1 MLIIIHSTD
10 CTVIYQCNVQI
21 IFSLKLKRE
30 KGVKRENM
38 SVTCKD
44 LIEYVLEQQKVIP
57 LRSIS
62 FLERDVT
69 YHSTKHMCS
78 YPLRRTF
85 WQVEQ
90 KIRKIRFLVLIH
102 AKYFDVILAQNLLS
116 LKYFNLLGIF
126 RSYFYRTRVRSLA
139 MLVTH

>member
-1 MLIIIHSTD
+1 M
-10 CTVIYQCNVQI
+10 
-21 IFSLKLKRE
+21 
-30 KGVKRENM
+30 KRENM

-44 LIEYVLEQQKVIP
+44 LIEYVMEQQKVKQ
-57 LRSIS
+57 LKSIS

-69 YHSTKHMCS
+69 YHSTKHVCS

-102 AKYFDVILAQNLLS
+102 AKYFDVILAQNSLS
-116 LKYFNLLGIF
+116 LIVSIYRGQFDFIF
-126 RSYFYRTRVRSLA
+126 Y
-139 MLVTH
+139 

>member
-1 MLIIIHSTD
+1 MPIIIHPAD
-10 CTVIYQCNVQI
+10 CTVIYQCLIDVQI
-21 IFSLKLKRE
+21 IFYFQLKRE

-44 LIEYVLEQQKVIP
+44 LIEYVMEQQKVKQ
-57 LRSIS
+57 LKSIS

-85 WQVEQ
+85 WLVEQ
-90 KIRKIRFLVLIH
+90 KIRKIHFLLLIR
-102 AKYFDVILAQNLLS
+102 AKYFDVILAQNS
-116 LKYFNLLGIF
+116 LYLIISSCWRYFDFIF
-126 RSYFYRTRVRSLA
+126 YS
-139 MLVTH
+139 